1 MYNFLKYREKFLNAV
16 FYTDTDEFFKLVEE
30 GGFSTLFT
38 NDMKIF
44 SNDALPIHYIT
55 ICWDIILSK
64 YNEFKD
70 EYKQKVYEKKCKN
83 DRIKEFFIK
92 EQHLDMEHIPF
103 QSYSG
108 HFYSDDTDE
117 TAEDCLCCSLE
128 DLQKAHYRQIDIDLY
143 CYVCKFDF
151 ENVELL
157 LKQGANPNVT
167 FFEDTD
173 NEMGN
178 CFGRIGDECAFL
190 ECELRNVMFNE
201 HSNQKPN
208 VTGRDIC
215 DLIGLAAHEKMYSL
229 LEKYDK
235 N

>member
-55 ICWDIILSK
+55 ICWNIILSK

-143 CYVCKFDF
+143 CYVCKFGF

-157 LKQGANPNVT
+157 LKQGADPNVT

-173 NEMGN
+173 NEMGEKDN
-178 CFGRIGDECAFL
+178 MLSVD
-190 ECELRNVMFNE
+190 VV
-201 HSNQKPN
+201 P
-208 VTGRDIC
+208 DISVH
-215 DLIGLAAHEKMYSL
+215 DDATLISQLTAEIQPLVPDMQVLIVVDHNYS
-229 LEKYDK
+229 E
-235 N
+235 

>member
-70 EYKQKVYEKKCKN
+70 EYKQKVYEKKKKN
-83 DRIKEFFIK
+83 DRIKDFFIK

-128 DLQKAHYRQIDIDLY
+128 DLQKAHYRQ
-143 CYVCKFDF
+143 
-151 ENVELL
+151 
-157 LKQGANPNVT
+157 
-167 FFEDTD
+167 
-173 NEMGN
+173 
-178 CFGRIGDECAFL
+178 
-190 ECELRNVMFNE
+190 
-201 HSNQKPN
+201 
-208 VTGRDIC
+208 
-215 DLIGLAAHEKMYSL
+215 
-229 LEKYDK
+229 
-235 N
+235 